1 MEKIIIKK
9 NEDGNKNP
17 SSNSIGDH
25 IVGTYG
31 GFNIILKNGRF
42 GKYIVWGKNG
52 IHRKSIEKTHIQNKD
67 YTSISLDE
75 VIRFIENDLAD
86 HNGDNSASAS
96 ATTTSGGEGG
106 IVRIINDDISIR
118 SGKYGNYIFYKT
130 VQMKKPKFV
139 SLKNFNKNIYT
150 CSDTE
155 FISLVNV

>member
-1 MEKIIIKK
+1 
-9 NEDGNKNP
+9 
-17 SSNSIGDH
+17 
-25 IVGTYG
+25 
-31 GFNIILKNGRF
+31 
-42 GKYIVWGKNG
+42 
-52 IHRKSIEKTHIQNKD
+52 
-67 YTSISLDE
+67 
-75 VIRFIENDLAD
+75 LAD